1 MSDRFTTEANFDE
14 RSLSREACAFTLELL
29 SCAFDR
35 NEFRFETLVV
45 EPIGDAGGP
54 FVGHDLCLLLLSAR
68 LTCAR
73 LCLLRTIARL
83 DTIQVGHNGS
93 FERRGRPTA
102 REDVRED

>member
-1 MSDRFTTEANFDE
+1 MTMAASVID
-14 RSLSREACAFTLELL
+14 SQVVLL
-29 SCAFDR
+29 SAM
-35 NEFRFETLVV
+35 TLY
-45 EPIGDAGGP
+45 
-54 FVGHDLCLLLLSAR
+54 LLLLSAR